1 MKLDQAMPKPW
12 QILAKVQ
19 TFTRM
24 LQIFKVYVYFPKSLR
39 PYRTKNRTKKEITI
53 IIHLDRLSSPIFF
66 APTSKSIHPSTHFKM
81 KESSKATTWRGRHHL
96 NLPHHQVG
104 LPSKATTSSQSSSS
118 PGGAVWRYPCPVV
131 SSKVSCTW
139 LTRRPRPSGSGGSPV
154 DPARKTFAEHQG
166 DKRVSRRSSGALE
179 ARRGSAED
187 F

>member
-1 MKLDQAMPKPW
+1 MKLDQAMPNPW

-39 PYRTKNRTKKEITI
+39 PYRTKNRTKKKITI

-104 LPSKATTSSQSSSS
+104 LPSKATT
-118 PGGAVWRYPCPVV
+118 WRGRHHLNLPHHQV
-131 SSKVSCTW
+131 
-139 LTRRPRPSGSGGSPV
+139 GSPIHDNQV
-154 DPARKTFAEHQG
+154 EQYGGTPALWSA
-166 DKRVSRRSSGALE
+166 
-179 ARRGSAED
+179 ARCLVRG
-187 F
+187 